1 MLFVTTLQFRVR
13 DAWCSFCS
21 CFPTGQIKDKS
32 VDKFDEKFDD
42 KFDEKFDEMFDE
54 KFDEMDVDGNDFD
67 NDLQLSD
74 DDEFHHPDDVSG
86 FSKDQSGSESD
97 PQGKSPI

>member
-1 MLFVTTLQFRVR
+1 MLFVTTLQFRVA
-13 DAWCSFCS
+13 DLFCSFCS

-32 VDKFDEKFDD
+32 VD
-42 KFDEKFDEMFDE
+42 

-86 FSKDQSGSESD
+86 FSKDQSGSGLDHREA
-97 PQGKSPI
+97 PGKYDDWLG